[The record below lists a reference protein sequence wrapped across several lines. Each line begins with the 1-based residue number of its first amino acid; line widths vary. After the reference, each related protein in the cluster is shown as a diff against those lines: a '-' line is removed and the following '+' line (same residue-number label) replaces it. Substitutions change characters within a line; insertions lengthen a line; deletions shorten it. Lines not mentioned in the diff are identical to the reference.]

1 MIKLTLHKRTSI
13 PYILSLATLLSGA
26 SLVTTQAGDFEN
38 WWNGKGL
45 LRGNGDTTQ
54 RIGQDSNII
63 FDTRANLEDMG
74 IKFNGK
80 YKGAMYYTTQA
91 EGPERSFFSNEV
103 SFGADVNLARVLNLD
118 ALDGLSLFGNFR
130 YRDSVRHE
138 SDVNTISIGGDSMFQ
153 PNHMYSGTQ
162 FRVTSFGLNYS
173 TKNLLPVEDMIVLR
187 AGWLQPSREF
197 ADQPLSKL
205 FLNNAIESSK
215 GIGGNIKFSSSY
227 TAWGGT
233 VEIKP
238 IKDVY
243 IKNGL
248 FMAAP
253 EASETGN
260 HGLGFRGYS
269 LDTERNG
276 LWYMGETGYKPKIGS
291 SKLEGKYAFGG
302 YFFGT
307 PVSSR
312 MVKGKHTGGTGTYSG
327 RTEEGQY
334 GFYIQADQMLFREP
348 SEDASKLSKEGLS
361 VFNLFSFAPDYSKGT
376 KYPFYFQTGLVYTGL
391 LPTRE
396 KDTTQIALGYGD
408 RNDNADTAKKDFSA
422 TYVLEAGHSFQING
436 WWFARP
442 FVQHIRNPKG
452 DCSVKDATVVGLST
466 GFTF

>member
-13 PYILSLATLLSGA
+13 PYILSLATLLSGS

-138 SDVNTISIGGDSMFQ
+138 SDVNAISVEGDSMFQ

-238 IKDVY
+238 INDVY

-248 FMAAP
+248 FMATYNAT
-253 EASETGN
+253 ETGN

-269 LDTERNG
+269 PDTDRNG
-276 LWYMGETGYKPKIGS
+276 LWYMGEAGYKPKIGS

-307 PVSSR
+307 PVSTR
-312 MVKGKHTGGTGTYSG
+312 TGTKTGGSKTYTGELEDG
-327 RTEEGQY
+327 RNGL
-334 GFYIQADQMLFREP
+334 YIQADQMLFREP

-361 VFNLFSFAPDYSKGT
+361 VFNLFSFAPDYIT
-376 KYPFYFQTGLVYTGL
+376 DNKYPFYFQTGLVYTGL

-396 KDTTQIALGYGD
+396 KDTTQIAFGYGD
-408 RNDNADTAKKDFSA
+408 FNDYKDKPNMDLSA

-442 FVQHIRNPKG
+442 FVQYIRNPKG
-452 DCSVKDATVVGLST
+452 DCSVKDATVFGLST

>member
-1 MIKLTLHKRTSI
+1 
-13 PYILSLATLLSGA
+13 
-26 SLVTTQAGDFEN
+26 
-38 WWNGKGL
+38 
-45 LRGNGDTTQ
+45 
-54 RIGQDSNII
+54 
-63 FDTRANLEDMG
+63 MG

-138 SDVNTISIGGDSMFQ
+138 SDVNTISVEGDSMFQ

-197 ADQPLSKL
+197 VDQPLSKL

-248 FMAAP
+248 FMATYNAT
-253 EASETGN
+253 ETGN

-269 LDTERNG
+269 PDTDRNG

-307 PVSSR
+307 PVSTR
-312 MVKGKHTGGTGTYSG
+312 TGKKTGGSKTYTGELEDG
-327 RTEEGQY
+327 RNGL
-334 GFYIQADQMLFREP
+334 YIQADQMLFREP

-361 VFNLFSFAPDYSKGT
+361 VFNLFSFAPDYAENGAA
-376 KYPFYFQTGLVYTGL
+376 V
-391 LPTRE
+391 
-396 KDTTQIALGYGD
+396 ALGVS
-408 RNDNADTAKKDFSA
+408 TALPGVRKILILIEKNPASLAASFEVSEWIEANFSTRVGNVTANSCA
-422 TYVLEAGHSFQING
+422 TIPPKLIPTTAHVFQ
-436 WWFARP
+436 P
-442 FVQHIRNPKG
+442 
-452 DCSVKDATVVGLST
+452 T
-466 GFTF
+466 

>member
-1 MIKLTLHKRTSI
+1 MT
-13 PYILSLATLLSGA
+13 GA
-26 SLVTTQAGDFEN
+26 SQVSTNAGDFES
-38 WWNGKGL
+38 WWSGKGL

-138 SDVNTISIGGDSMFQ
+138 SDVNAISVEGDSMFQ

-238 IKDVY
+238 INDVY

-248 FMAAP
+248 FMATYNAT
-253 EASETGN
+253 ETGN

-269 LDTERNG
+269 PDTDRNG
-276 LWYMGETGYKPKIGS
+276 LWYMGEAGYKPKIGS

-307 PVSSR
+307 PVSTR
-312 MVKGKHTGGTGTYSG
+312 TGTKTGGSKTYTGELEDG
-327 RTEEGQY
+327 RNGL
-334 GFYIQADQMLFREP
+334 YIQADQMLYREP

-361 VFNLFSFAPDYSKGT
+361 VFNLFSFAPDYIKDN

-408 RNDNADTAKKDFSA
+408 FNDYNDNPKKPSDLSA

-442 FVQHIRNPKG
+442 FIQYIRNPKG
-452 DCSVKDATVVGLST
+452 DCSVKDATVAGLST

>member
-1 MIKLTLHKRTSI
+1 MLLT
-13 PYILSLATLLSGA
+13 GA
-26 SLVTTQAGDFEN
+26 SQISTNAGDFES
-38 WWNGKGL
+38 WWSGKGL

-118 ALDGLSLFGNFR
+118 AIDGLSLFGNFR

-138 SDVNTISIGGDSMFQ
+138 SDVNTISVGGDSMFQ

-227 TAWGGT
+227 SAWGGT

-238 IKDVY
+238 IQDVY

-248 FMAAP
+248 FMAVP
-253 EASETGN
+253 EAGETAN

-276 LWYMGETGYKPKIGS
+276 LWYMGEAGYKPKIGS

-307 PVSSR
+307 PVSTR
-312 MVKGKHTGGTGTYSG
+312 TGTKTGGSKTYTGELEDG
-327 RTEEGQY
+327 RNGL
-334 GFYIQADQMLFREP
+334 YIQADQMLYREP

-361 VFNLFSFAPDYSKGT
+361 VFNLFCFAPDYIT
-376 KYPFYFQTGLVYTGL
+376 DNKYPFYFQTGLVYTGL

-396 KDTTQIALGYGD
+396 KDSTQIALGYGD
-408 RNDNADTAKKDFSA
+408 FNDYKDKPDMDLSA
-422 TYVLEAGHSFQING
+422 TYVLEVGHSFQING

-442 FVQHIRNPKG
+442 FVQYIRNPKG
-452 DCSVKDATVVGLST
+452 DCSVKDATVFGLST